1 MTFQKITWY
10 NIHCNLVP
18 ATTNL
23 VKVKGVGKS
32 THTETAEKPAD
43 KEPLKC

>member
-23 VKVKGVGKS
+23 IKLKGVGKS
-32 THTETAEKPAD
+32 MHTETAEKQAD
-43 KEPLKC
+43 KQLLRS